1 MPKNITYQDWKNA
14 TNAVPFF
21 KHSAQL
27 KAVTDA
33 FSQYNVN
40 PMRLEALR
48 TAFNTWDKAT
58 TPPVPAE
65 RTTLATAREDLRFT
79 LGHTGGGPTIH
90 ATQVQPA
97 GWTLKAWNRTD
108 YPWTA
113 PVTPPQKLSDL
124 TSSQIARVN
133 EAMRRAKHGAE
144 VARDAMLEV
153 KRRNNLNATPL
164 PPEDTAYREL
174 FRNPALIQTVLD
186 RFTVL
191 QLAFSRNP
199 TVVDVRNTLYGT
211 TCYAACFRRDLTAK
225 SAQGVLTLSG
235 AVEVFLGRGF
245 FVGGDY
251 EASTNAT
258 VGTLVHE
265 FAHGSFSA
273 VDAPRVLSNGN
284 WELTPSTTPGN
295 LWESPDNSKQSST
308 PELDRRLANKEP
320 RAAIVNAD
328 NYGEY
333 AKTLITQA
341 QK

>member
-1 MPKNITYQDWKNA
+1 M
-14 TNAVPFF
+14 
-21 KHSAQL
+21 H
-27 KAVTDA
+27 
-33 FSQYNVN
+33 
-40 PMRLEALR
+40 
-48 TAFNTWDKAT
+48 
-58 TPPVPAE
+58 
-65 RTTLATAREDLRFT
+65 
-79 LGHTGGGPTIH
+79 
-90 ATQVQPA
+90 
-97 GWTLKAWNRTD
+97 
-108 YPWTA
+108 
-113 PVTPPQKLSDL
+113 
-124 TSSQIARVN
+124 
-133 EAMRRAKHGAE
+133 RAKHGAE
-144 VARDAMLEV
+144 VARNAMLEV

-164 PPEDTAYREL
+164 PPEDTAYRKL

-191 QLAFSRNP
+191 QLAFSPNP

-211 TCYAACFRRDLTAK
+211 TCYAACFRRDLTVK
-225 SAQGVLTLSG
+225 SAHHGALTLSG
-235 AVEVFLGRGF
+235 GVEVFLSRGF

-273 VDAPRVLSNGN
+273 VDAPRVMSNGN
-284 WELTPSTTPGN
+284 WELTPSTTPRN
-295 LWESPDNSKQSST
+295 LWESPDKSKQSNT